1 MPSNGTGVLRPIR
14 SVTSRRTLIYSYSIR
29 NILLINLHFFEIRM
43 ADCR

>member
-1 MPSNGTGVLRPIR
+1 MPGNGTGVLRPIR
-14 SVTSRRTLIYSYSIR
+14 SVTGRRIIYSYSMR